1 MQSYIPYV
9 VVDDDQNHIQTEHE
23 LALALLLA
31 LSREGRSEPRGLLKA
46 HYPFRVY
53 TVEGEEYVFD
63 LLGFSESD
71 KRLLLPKDVTEMLIE
86 CAKVESSEDK
96 QVWLNTGVT
105 VLEDEQ
111 DYATISV
118 DGLIEHEKIVN
129 YLLEVNGSDEVDV
142 SLFEPLFTKKDF
154 TALKKKLRKAQKEIS
169 ERIESNEQTKKHL
182 EKVNIVIQEE
192 QEKKTATFIKESKK
206 RLDLLFEEK
215 ENAFKNLDKT
225 FKKDSKSIDNEIQ
238 ESIDAQRL
246 EYEKITQE
254 IEDLEIK
261 VTNGDRDAKRA
272 VGSLNN
278 TVRQITKKIQELEN
292 ERTKRITELDAKVG
306 AEKAAWEEKIH
317 SKNLQEEEQEAK
329 LVETH
334 NKTLEACKKLLTKIE
349 EVEKT
354 LNEDHEK
361 ISKLLKIKYDKGDT
375 KYLPFYLFKYEE
387 DYGYYPPVKL
397 SEESGVKKT
406 LKLLFAGNLEQKMDQ
421 RIIPQTD
428 AFNNLL
434 EKLLNDLNEETD
446 LSQQY
451 NELET
456 ELNILES
463 REILDKVEVGLYQI
477 MEWQWIS
484 EKDYIAVQRYLVQQL
499 DILNGGNIYTKQ
511 EEVVIDPIDPN
522 DVTVAPQ
529 QAT

>member
-1 MQSYIPYV
+1 MQNYIPYV
-9 VVDDDQNHIQTEHE
+9 VVDDAQNQIQTEHE
-23 LALALLLA
+23 LAIALLLA
-31 LSREGRSEPRGLLKA
+31 LSREGRSEPTALMKT

-53 TVEGEEYVFD
+53 TVEDEKYVFD
-63 LLGFSESD
+63 LLGMSESE
-71 KRLLLPKDVTEMLIE
+71 KRLLLPNDVTEMLIE

-96 QVWLNTGVT
+96 QVWLNTGIT

-111 DYATISV
+111 EYATIIV
-118 DGLIEHEKIVN
+118 DGLIEHEKIVD
-129 YLLEVNGSDEVDV
+129 YLLEANGSDEVGV
-142 SLFEPLFTKKDF
+142 SLFEPLFTKKHF
-154 TALKKKLRKAQKEIS
+154 TALKKKLRKAQKEIL
-169 ERIESNEQTKKHL
+169 ERVESTEQTKKHL
-182 EKVNIVIQEE
+182 EKISIVIREE
-192 QEKKTATFIKESKK
+192 QDKKTTTFLKESKK
-206 RLDLLFEEK
+206 RLDTLFEEK
-215 ENAFKNLDKT
+215 ETAFKELDKT
-225 FKKDSKSIDNEIQ
+225 FKRDSKAIDNETQ

-246 EYEKITQE
+246 EYENITQE

-272 VGSLNN
+272 IGSLNN
-278 TVRQITKKIQELEN
+278 TLKQITKKIQELEN
-292 ERTKRITELDAKVG
+292 ERTKRISEIEAKVA
-306 AEKAAWEEKIH
+306 AEKAAWEEKIN
-317 SKNLQEEEQEAK
+317 SKKLQEEEQEAK
-329 LVETH
+329 LEETH
-334 NKTLEACKKLLTKIE
+334 NKTLEACTKLHTKIE

-421 RIIPQTD
+421 RLIPQTD

-434 EKLLNDLNEETD
+434 EKVLNDLNEETD

-511 EEVVIDPIDPN
+511 EEVVMDPIDSS